1 MKALFK
7 FAAVAVSVLSGY
19 GTDCSA
25 WQASLKSVGAGVTSA
40 ELTAQSSPDADNA
53 SDSDVAAVRPVETS
67 NTPNARN
74 AGPSQTESPPAA
86 PVVKLRS
93 LASSSA
99 NSGAS
104 VSTNPTPA
112 PPPLPEGPQVDAAPA
127 NLVAALKKQLHA
139 EVLRN
144 TDLFGAL
151 VTVDSGS
158 LTANQ
163 VRIALI
169 VDEGNDAF
177 KTESIH
183 PIIAEKT
190 PVELCDIVLQ
200 PHPVVTLLKQIRGS
214 IANRQDLKRCKID
227 DIYFQG
233 DPLVMV
239 MRGVIA
245 RNSQRP
251 RLTVA
256 AAEALS
262 EIYSDRKNTKSEFS
276 VPFPSAKELTLLDPP
291 DGASL
296 KAGTDLETQ
305 LVVLV
310 QETPDLFGSAVEVYR
325 DPETQKD
332 RFAVSIV
339 ADENHKKQVPTQS
352 VEKLIAEI
360 LPTGSVDP
368 IQVVRHPAMSI
379 LGPLQ
384 AAALTQP
391 NYVRIDGIFYP
402 KLVDV
407 TAIEV
412 HGVITKPSL
421 RVEFRALAG
430 ELIQQ
435 AYRGEERLP
444 IPKLTLLQLDEPDL
458 DSIKLGVKVTQAVD
472 TLVRETADLFGVVLN
487 QYRDATSEQVRYAF
501 AVIADSNGDSSDELE
516 SNEQAA
522 VSKIEKVLTGS
533 LPPESHDSVQIIRQ
547 PVGRV
552 LNELRAACSDR
563 PLLKGVTIDGIHL
576 VPNTS
581 TNSVTAQLLGQLTR
595 FDQRSQLTT
604 IASELLA
611 AAYGEVSHPIPD
623 ATKMNLQGPN
633 EQAILGTLA
642 ELVRV
647 TPPLTGCKINGA
659 ISSVDG
665 DSVLVDL
672 SGVMAHRG
680 QRNILVSAVAE
691 FLAESY
697 GPGKVVVATE
707 DHVSVEWLSTEP
719 LISQLQL
726 EIDISSELGGCVVRK
741 ADYVDDAGVEILEL
755 VARISRTEQ
764 RATLQ
769 SLASEFVR
777 SRYGNWTPVR
787 ISDDSEVIPSSRVL
801 GAKFFSEG
809 VSLYRRGN
817 HKDAYKA
824 FTNANVE
831 SPGRLSYQY
840 WRIITEI
847 ATDRIGDAYRHVH
860 PLVRRLRQGEKTYV
874 GEYKAMLYSIEPVQ
888 GTVRSKLIELEKR
901 ASNNRRYAP
910 IETAEELR

>member
-7 FAAVAVSVLSGY
+7 FAAVAVFVLSGY
-19 GTDCSA
+19 GTDCFA
-25 WQASLKSVGAGVTSA
+25 WQTSLKSVGAGVTSA
-40 ELTAQSSPDADNA
+40 ELTAQSSPDADNV
-53 SDSDVAAVRPVETS
+53 SDSDAAAVRPAETS

-74 AGPSQTESPPAA
+74 AGPRQTETPPVA

-93 LASSSA
+93 LASSSV
-99 NSGAS
+99 NSDAS
-104 VSTNPTPA
+104 VSANPTPA
-112 PPPLPEGPQVDAAPA
+112 PPPLPEGPQVDTDPA
-127 NLVAALKKQLHA
+127 NLVAALKMQLHA

-190 PVELCDIVLQ
+190 PVELCDIVIQ
-200 PHPVVTLLKQIRGS
+200 SHPVVTLLKQIRGS
-214 IANRQDLKRCKID
+214 IANREDLKKCQID

-239 MRGVIA
+239 MRGVIT
-245 RNSQRP
+245 RNTQRA

-256 AAEALS
+256 AAEVLS
-262 EIYSDRKNTKSEFS
+262 EIYSDRKKTKSEFS

-325 DPETQKD
+325 DPETQND

-339 ADENHKKQVPTQS
+339 ADENQKTVPTQS

-412 HGVITKPSL
+412 YGVITKPSL

-435 AYRGEERLP
+435 AYRGEERVP

-458 DSIKLGVKVTQAVD
+458 DSIKLGVEVTQAVD
-472 TLVRETADLFGVVLN
+472 ALVGETVDLFGVILN

-501 AVIADSNGDSSDELE
+501 AVIADSSGDSNAERE

-522 VSKIEKVLTGS
+522 VSKIEKLLAGS
-533 LPPESHDSVQIIRQ
+533 LPLESHDSVQIIRQ

-552 LNELRAACSDR
+552 LSELRAACSER

-576 VPNTS
+576 DPNASSNT
-581 TNSVTAQLLGQLTR
+581 VTAQLLGQLTR

-697 GPGKVVVATE
+697 GPGKVVVGTE

-769 SLASEFVR
+769 ALASEFVR

-831 SPGRLSYQY
+831 SPGRLSYRY

-874 GEYKAMLYSIEPVQ
+874 GEYKGMLYSIEPVQ